1 MRCLA
6 ARDNALNILNSHFTE
21 KLLSLGLKG
30 LKVTLSYQPTTLLIF
45 NSNVW
50 TKFAS

>member
-30 LKVTLSYQPTTLLIF
+30 LRSKEWQGLVQPQKC
-45 NSNVW
+45 SV
-50 TKFAS
+50 